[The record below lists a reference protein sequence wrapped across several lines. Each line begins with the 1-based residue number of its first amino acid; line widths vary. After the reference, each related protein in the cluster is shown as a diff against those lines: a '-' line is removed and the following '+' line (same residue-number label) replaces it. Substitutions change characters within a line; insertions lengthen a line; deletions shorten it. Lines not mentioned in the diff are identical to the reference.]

1 MLNLNFLKCK
11 FDGVSALLYPN
22 MIFFLMGSIEGVG
35 NSFFFFF
42 KPNFLFCGSCA
53 LEGSIVLYRGILF
66 NLCSPERERKGVC
79 MLSIL

>member
-42 KPNFLFCGSCA
+42 L
-53 LEGSIVLYRGILF
+53 
-66 NLCSPERERKGVC
+66 NLIFSSVAPVHWKAQ
-79 MLSIL
+79 